1 MSTDTTSTGSTAS
14 DSVRVVEGR
23 SVPAAG
29 SWTIDPS
36 HSTVGFTTRHLMVS
50 KVRGHFSEYS
60 ADLTVAERPEDS
72 KVDVTIQVASI
83 TTADEGRDGHLLSP
97 DFFDAETYPT
107 ITFATTSVEP
117 VSDDEWKVTGDLTV
131 RNVTKPVVLAVE
143 FAGVSADPWGN
154 TRAGFSATTE
164 IDREDFG
171 LTWNQ
176 PLAGGGVLVG
186 KKVKLE
192 LEVEAIQAK

>member
-1 MSTDTTSTGSTAS
+1 MSTDTTSTDA
-14 DSVRVVEGR
+14 VRVVEGR

-29 SWTIDPS
+29 TWTIDPS

-50 KVRGHFSEYS
+50 KVRGHFAEYS

-72 KVDVTIQVASI
+72 KVDVTIQVASVS
-83 TTADEGRDGHLLSP
+83 TADEGRDGHLLSP

-107 ITFATTSVEP
+107 ITFRSTKVEP
-117 VSDDEWKVTGDLTV
+117 VSEAEWKVTGDLTV
-131 RNVTKPVVLAVE
+131 RDVTKPVVLDVE
-143 FAGVSADPWGN
+143 FAGVSQDPWGN

>member
-1 MSTDTTSTGSTAS
+1 MSSDTTDTTTEAL
-14 DSVRVVEGR
+14 RVIDGR
-23 SVPAAG
+23 PVPAAG
-29 SWTIDPS
+29 TWTVDPS
-36 HSTVGFTTRHLMVS
+36 HSTVGFVTRHLMVS

-60 ADLTVAERPEDS
+60 ADLTIAERPEDS
-72 KVDVTIQVASI
+72 KVDVTLQVASI
-83 TTADEGRDGHLLSP
+83 STADEGRDGHLLSP

-107 ITFATTSVEP
+107 ITFATTSVAP
-117 VSDDEWKVTGDLTV
+117 VSEDEWKVTGDLTV
-131 RNVTKPVVLAVE
+131 RDVTKPVVLTVE
-143 FAGVSADPWGN
+143 FAGVSEDPWGN

-192 LEVEAIQAK
+192 LEVEAIRAK

>member
-1 MSTDTTSTGSTAS
+1 
-14 DSVRVVEGR
+14 
-23 SVPAAG
+23 
-29 SWTIDPS
+29 
-36 HSTVGFTTRHLMVS
+36 MVS

-60 ADLTVAERPEDS
+60 ADLTIAERPEDS
-72 KVDVTIQVASI
+72 KVDVTIQVASVS
-83 TTADEGRDGHLLSP
+83 TADEGRDGHLLSA

-107 ITFATTSVEP
+107 ITFSSTSVEP

-131 RNVTKPVVLAVE
+131 RDVTKPVVLAVE
-143 FAGVSADPWGN
+143 FAGVSQDPWDN

-192 LEVEAIQAK
+192 LEVQAIQAK

>member
-1 MSTDTTSTGSTAS
+1 MSTDTTSTDSTAS

-23 SVPAAG
+23 SVPATG

-60 ADLTVAERPEDS
+60 ADLTIAERPEDS
-72 KVDVTIQVASI
+72 KVDVTIQVASVS
-83 TTADEGRDGHLLSP
+83 TADEGRDGHLLSA

-107 ITFATTSVEP
+107 ITFSTTSVAP